1 MKISRPPLDAVSAYR
16 STKVG
21 REKSDRTKRKP
32 ASPTLEKPIF
42 ELSEEAQ
49 LRSQAR
55 EVAEQ
60 APDIRPDVEQ
70 LIAEI
75 QKKLKDGSYLE
86 EISGQAIVE
95 SIKAALKEESETLKS
110 ESLPSDQLSL
120 DP

>member
-1 MKISRPPLDAVSAYR
+1 MKISRHPLDAVSAYS

-32 ASPTLEKPIF
+32 TTLTFEKPIL

-60 APDIRPDVEQ
+60 TPDIRPDVEQ

-120 DP
+120 DS

>member
-1 MKISRPPLDAVSAYR
+1 MKNFTAPAELVRYLGNQRENWYAV
-16 STKVG
+16 G
-21 REKSDRTKRKP
+21 
-32 ASPTLEKPIF
+32 IH
-42 ELSEEAQ
+42 SE
-49 LRSQAR
+49 
-55 EVAEQ
+55 
-60 APDIRPDVEQ
+60 
-70 LIAEI
+70 

>member
-1 MKISRPPLDAVSAYR
+1 MKINRPPLDALSAYS

-21 REKSDRTKRKP
+21 RDKSERAKRKRDL
-32 ASPTLEKPIF
+32 ATEKPII

-60 APDIRPDVEQ
+60 TPDIRPDVEQ

-86 EISGQAIVE
+86 EISGEAIVKA
-95 SIKAALKEESETLKS
+95 IKTALREESEALKS
-110 ESLPSDQLSL
+110 EVHPSDQLSL